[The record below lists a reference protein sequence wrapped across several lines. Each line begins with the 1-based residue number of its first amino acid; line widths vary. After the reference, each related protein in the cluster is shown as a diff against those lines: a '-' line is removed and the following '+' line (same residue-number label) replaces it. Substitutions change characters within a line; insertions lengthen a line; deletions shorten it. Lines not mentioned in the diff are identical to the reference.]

1 MSVAVKGSKR
11 YRESLKTVDSEKVYE
26 ISEGIQ
32 VIKTFKPAKFDET
45 VDIAVRL
52 GIDVK
57 KSDQTVRGAI
67 SLPHGV
73 GRTMKVI
80 CFAKGDKAEAAKA
93 AGAIEVGGEEMAKKI
108 TDGWMDFDVVVAAPD
123 MMGIVGRLGKVLGPQ
138 GKMPSPKNGTVT
150 PDVAGAVK
158 EFKAGKVQVRADAQG
173 IVHAPVA
180 KRSFDP
186 KKIIENV
193 EALLTFI
200 KNQKPAAS
208 KGAYIQSVALSTT
221 MGPGIFVEGV

>member
-1 MSVAVKGSKR
+1 MRKRSKR
-11 YRESLKTVDSEKVYE
+11 YQENDKVLGGRRSAPLGEAVDLLK
-26 ISEGIQ
+26 
-32 VIKTFKPAKFDET
+32 KTKAPKFDET

-52 GIDVK
+52 GIDTK
-57 KSDQTVRGAI
+57 KSDQIVRGAI

-73 GRTMKVI
+73 GKVLRVI
-80 CFAKGDKAEAAKA
+80 CFAKGDKVAEAQG
-93 AGAIEVGGEEMAKKI
+93 AGAVEVGGDELAKRI
-108 TDGWMDFDVVVAAPD
+108 NDGWLEFDVVVAAPD

-150 PDVAGAVK
+150 PDVANAVK
-158 EFKAGKVQVRADAQG
+158 EFKAGKVQVRADAHG

-180 KRSFDP
+180 KRSFTIQ
-186 KKIIENV
+186 KIVENV
-193 EALLTFI
+193 EAILTFI
-200 KNQKPAAS
+200 RAQKPATA

>member
-1 MSVAVKGSKR
+1 MHKRSKR
-11 YRESLKTVDSEKVYE
+11 YSENEKALNGRHSAPLPEAIDLLK
-26 ISEGIQ
+26 
-32 VIKTFKPAKFDET
+32 KTRATKFDET

-57 KSDQTVRGAI
+57 KSEQTVRGAI

-73 GRTMKVI
+73 GKTMRVI
-80 CFAKGDKAEAAKA
+80 CFAKGEKSDAAKA
-93 AGAIEVGGEEMAKKI
+93 AGAIEVGAEELAKRI
-108 TDGWMDFDVVVAAPD
+108 TDGWMEFDVVVAAPD

-150 PDVAGAVK
+150 PDVANAVK

-180 KRSFDP
+180 KRSFTPD
-186 KKIIENV
+186 KIIENV
-193 EALLTFI
+193 EAILTFI
-200 KNQKPAAS
+200 KNQKPSSA

>member
-1 MSVAVKGSKR
+1 MHKRSKR
-11 YRESLKTVDSEKVYE
+11 YAENEKALNGRRSAPLPEVVDLLK
-26 ISEGIQ
+26 
-32 VIKTFKPAKFDET
+32 KTRATKFDET

-57 KSDQTVRGAI
+57 KSEQTVRGAI

-73 GRTMKVI
+73 GKTARVV
-80 CFAKGDKAEAAKA
+80 CFAKGDKIEVAKS
-93 AGAIEVGGEEMAKKI
+93 AGAIEVGGEELAKRI

-150 PDVAGAVK
+150 PDVASAVK

-180 KRSFDP
+180 KRSFTPD
-186 KKIIENV
+186 KIIENV
-193 EALLTFI
+193 EAILTFI
-200 KNQKPAAS
+200 KSQKPSSA

-221 MGPGIFVEGV
+221 MGPGIFVEGL

>member
-1 MSVAVKGSKR
+1 MRKHSKR
-11 YRESLKTVDSEKVYE
+11 YQENEKLLNGRRSWPLTEAVEVLK
-26 ISEGIQ
+26 
-32 VIKTFKPAKFDET
+32 KTRAPKFDET

-93 AGAIEVGGEEMAKKI
+93 AGAVEVGGEEMAKRI

-123 MMGIVGRLGKVLGPQ
+123 MMGVVGRLGKVLGPQ

-150 PDVAGAVK
+150 PDVAAAVK

-186 KKIIENV
+186 KKIVENV

>member
-1 MSVAVKGSKR
+1 MRKRSKR
-11 YRESLKTVDSEKVYE
+11 YRENEKALDGRRSAPLGEAVDLLK
-26 ISEGIQ
+26 
-32 VIKTFKPAKFDET
+32 KTRAPKFDET

-73 GRTMKVI
+73 GRTMRVI
-80 CFAKGDKAEAAKA
+80 AFAKGDKAEAAKA
-93 AGAIEVGGEEMAKKI
+93 AGAVEVGAEEMAKKI
-108 TDGWMDFDVVVAAPD
+108 TDGWTEFDVVVAAPD

-150 PDVAGAVK
+150 PDVANAVK

-180 KRSFDP
+180 KRSFDRG
-186 KKIIENV
+186 KIVENV
-193 EALLTFI
+193 EAILTFI
-200 KNQKPAAS
+200 KGQRPAAA
-208 KGAYIQSVALSTT
+208 KGAFIQSVALSTT

>member
-1 MSVAVKGSKR
+1 MKKRSKR
-11 YRESLKTVDSEKVYE
+11 YQENEKLLNGRRSAPLVEAVELLK
-26 ISEGIQ
+26 
-32 VIKTFKPAKFDET
+32 KTRAPKFDET
-45 VDIAVRL
+45 VDLAVRL

-57 KSDQTVRGAI
+57 KSDQTLRGAI

-73 GRTMKVI
+73 GKTLKVV

-93 AGAIEVGGEEMAKKI
+93 AGAVEVGAEELAKKI
-108 TDGWMDFDVVVAAPD
+108 TEGWSDFDVVVAAPD
-123 MMGIVGRLGKVLGPQ
+123 MMGVVGRLGKVLGPQ

-150 PDVAGAVK
+150 PDVAAAVK

-180 KRSFDP
+180 KRSFDST
-186 KKIIENV
+186 KIVENV
-193 EALLTFI
+193 EALLTFVR
-200 KNQKPAAS
+200 NQKPAAA
-208 KGAYIQSVALSTT
+208 KGAYIQSVAISTS

>member
-1 MSVAVKGSKR
+1 MHKHSKR
-11 YRESLKTVDSEKVYE
+11 YQENEKLLNGRRSWPLQEAVDLLK
-26 ISEGIQ
+26 
-32 VIKTFKPAKFDET
+32 KTRAPKFDET

>member
-1 MSVAVKGSKR
+1 MRTHSKR
-11 YRESLKTVDSEKVYE
+11 FRENEKTLNGRRSAPLPEAIDLLKKLR
-26 ISEGIQ
+26 
-32 VIKTFKPAKFDET
+32 PPKFDET

-57 KSDQTVRGAI
+57 KSEQVVRGAI

-73 GRTMKVI
+73 GRTMRVI

-93 AGAIEVGGEEMAKKI
+93 AGAVEVGAEELAKRI
-108 TDGWMDFDVVVAAPD
+108 TEGWTEFDVVVAAPD
-123 MMGIVGRLGKVLGPQ
+123 MMGVVGRLGKVLGPQ

-150 PDVAGAVK
+150 PDVASAVK
-158 EFKAGKVQVRADAQG
+158 EFKAGKVQVRADAHG

-180 KRSFDP
+180 KRSFEP
-186 KKIIENV
+186 KKIAENV
-193 EALLTFI
+193 EALLAFI
-200 KNQKPAAS
+200 RNQKPTTA
-208 KGAYIQSVALSTT
+208 KGTYIQSVALSTT